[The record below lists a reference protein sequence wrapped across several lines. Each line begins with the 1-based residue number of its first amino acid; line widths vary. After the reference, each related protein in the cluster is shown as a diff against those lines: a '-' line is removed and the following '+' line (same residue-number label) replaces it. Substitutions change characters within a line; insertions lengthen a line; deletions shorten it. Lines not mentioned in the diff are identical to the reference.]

1 MSDRSSVD
9 PLTPDLIAR
18 PCIHCGDP
26 LGKSG
31 DCPSCRRAERPA
43 WEADPPTWELIER
56 TSPFCRMGYL
66 AAELYRTCLPDAP
79 PVPAGN
85 DIRVTIARR
94 WDGAMDEARA
104 FARSACP
111 GVGVTLEVL
120 EAADSVFDLAFTI
133 SCGGGPVDLP
143 ALAAVSR
150 QMLELARRAEWAWKT
165 EPAPVSEPDRRSL
178 AVG

>member
-1 MSDRSSVD
+1 MSSDRPARGCPHRAGPRRGVLAGPAAARRTGCPARLPGMSDRSSVD

-43 WEADPPTWELIER
+43 WEADPPTWESIER

-94 WDGAMDEARA
+94 WDGAMDEA
-104 FARSACP
+104 
-111 GVGVTLEVL
+111 
-120 EAADSVFDLAFTI
+120 
-133 SCGGGPVDLP
+133 
-143 ALAAVSR
+143 
-150 QMLELARRAEWAWKT
+150 
-165 EPAPVSEPDRRSL
+165 
-178 AVG
+178 